1 MVFLAIAAT
10 LMVNNADGAADEK
23 VPRFERADANGDGQ
37 LSREELAVARR
48 AGVKRRI
55 ARWDADKDQR
65 LNPQEL
71 AAWREGALERKGR
84 RRARRGREG
93 AKRKIEQAMSLE
105 QLDTNGDGYVD
116 ETEMLERSQGRL
128 DKAFERMDRDKSGGL
143 SKDEFES
150 ARAAARSRKSKNGG
164 DAEPLEDELF

>member
-23 VPRFERADANGDGQ
+23 VPRFERADTNADGQ

-55 ARWDADKDQR
+55 ARWDSDKDQR
-65 LNPQEL
+65 LNSQEL
-71 AAWREGALERKGR
+71 AAWREQALARKGR
-84 RRARRGREG
+84 RREA

-105 QLDTNGDGYVD
+105 QLDANGDGYVD
-116 ETEMLERSQGRL
+116 ETEMLEQSQGRL
-128 DKAFERMDRDKSGGL
+128 DKAFERMDRDKSGAL

-150 ARAAARSRKSKNGG
+150 ARAAARSRKSKNAG